1 MPTYQDY
8 QDQIAKLQSLA
19 EQARQDEIAEAR
31 SKVRELMQQHNLSHA
46 DLLAATS
53 TKKSKPGPKKGPVK
67 AKYRDPESGAT
78 WSGRGR
84 APRWVKDQVRD
95 EFLIK

>member
-31 SKVRELMQQHNLSHA
+31 RKVRELMLQHNLSQA
-46 DLLAATS
+46 DLLASAS
-53 TKKSKPGPKKGPVK
+53 TKKSKPGPKKGTAK
-67 AKYRDPESGAT
+67 AKYRDPNSGAT

-84 APRWVKDQVRD
+84 APLWLKGRPKED
-95 EFLIK
+95 FLIK

>member
-1 MPTYQDY
+1 MPTYQEY

-31 SKVRELMQQHNLSHA
+31 RQVRELMQKHNLNVA
-46 DLLAATS
+46 DLTIES
-53 TKKSKPGPKKGPVK
+53 KKTKPGPRKGTAK
-67 AKYRDPESGAT
+67 AKYRDPETGAT

-84 APRWVKDQVRD
+84 APRWLNGRVKDD
-95 EFLIK
+95 FLIK